1 MRSRNFDHILLSTST
16 LLIFV
21 TVNFTL
27 SKLVEFQGDQGDI
40 DEFDKH
46 QEEKQQDKCEW
57 RRNVKGKLI

>member
-27 SKLVEFQGDQGDI
+27 SKLVEFDQGDT